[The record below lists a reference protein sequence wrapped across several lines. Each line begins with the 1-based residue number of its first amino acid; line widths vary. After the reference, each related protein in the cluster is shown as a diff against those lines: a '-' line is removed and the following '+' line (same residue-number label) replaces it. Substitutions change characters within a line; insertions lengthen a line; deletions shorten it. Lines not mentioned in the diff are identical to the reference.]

1 MGIIRTTIQMRRGT
15 AADWVNTNPKLAAGE
30 VGFEKD
36 TGKFKIGT
44 GVANWN
50 DLYYFVDE
58 THASPGV
65 TSHGDLTDLSDDDHP
80 QYALANGLRGSFP
93 TNLSTTLNN
102 SDVIVTSDTG
112 TDATIPAATS
122 TDAGVLTAADKST
135 IDGLGDAASLDV
147 GTMVGT
153 VAAGDDSRF
162 SDARTPTAHAA
173 SHTDGGTD
181 EIALD
186 ASQVTTGLVGVA
198 RLGSGTADAT
208 TFLRGDQT
216 WQAAGGSETLPASII
231 DAKGDL
237 LVGTAADTAARLG
250 VGANGQVLTA
260 DSGEAG
266 GVKWAAAAG
275 GVTLIASTVLSA
287 SASSFSVSSIPSTYR
302 SLRLVMVARS
312 NRSGELDQLY
322 VRFNTDAGA
331 NYMTQAVTGS
341 NTTPNASHVIGSSL
355 FCGYATAAS
364 VVADYPSIFD
374 VDIPFYASTTFI
386 KVLNWRNQTAK
397 SFSAAA
403 TTTWAGGGWWWN
415 TAAINRVDVFAG
427 TGQFIAGSS
436 FALYGVT

>member
-1 MGIIRTTIQMRRGT
+1 MTITATGGDRRIT
-15 AADWVNTNPKLAAGE
+15 VDAVTRVISITPAASG
-30 VGFEKD
+30 G
-36 TGKFKIGT
+36 GG
-44 GVANWN
+44 
-50 DLYYFVDE
+50 
-58 THASPGV
+58 GV
-65 TSHGDLTDLSDDDHP
+65 TDHGALTGLTDDDHP
-80 QYALANGLRGSFP
+80 QYALADGSRGSFA
-93 TNLSTTLNN
+93 TTAQGSLA
-102 SDVIVTSDTG
+102 DT
-112 TDATIPAATS
+112 ATQPA
-122 TDAGVLTAADKST
+122 DLGTAAP
-135 IDGLGDAASLDV
+135 LDV
-147 GTMVGT
+147 GTTAGT

-162 SDARTPTAHAA
+162 SDDRTPTAHAA

-186 ASQVTTGLVGVA
+186 ASQITTGLVGVA